1 MKVPNDMFKDGEK
14 FHWTWHQFEFHVSN
28 ITYRSRTSHSGI
40 LWCWWLIG
48 RSPTCRKMKPTY
60 FFVINILKWSPSL
73 SHQHNDAT
81 NITVSVFF
89 ISSYESEQSFWYR
102 SNFSDGF
109 SSDCPNFRLGFTIRR
124 WSYRRNQN
132 RFGKSFL
139 FKTSSNLRF
148 QSAFRNVSIFYLF
161 LVFVILFFWRFGYNQ
176 WRDPQKPSQILTKL
190 CKDAK
195 LDGPHFESGKVRIG
209 KRTFTGPTELE
220 DENG

>member
-1 MKVPNDMFKDGEK
+1 MP
-14 FHWTWHQFEFHVSN
+14 
-28 ITYRSRTSHSGI
+28 
-40 LWCWWLIG
+40 
-48 RSPTCRKMKPTY
+48 PT
-60 FFVINILKWSPSL
+60 SL
-73 SHQHNDAT
+73 SAF
-81 NITVSVFF
+81 FF

-161 LVFVILFFWRFGYNQ
+161 ISSFYHFIFFFEDLDIINGEIRKNRRRFWQNY
-176 WRDPQKPSQILTKL
+176 
-190 CKDAK
+190 AK
-195 LDGPHFESGKVRIG
+195 MRNWTVRILNLEKCESERG
-209 KRTFTGPTELE
+209 RLLDPLNWRTRTVRIVFPTRI
-220 DENG
+220 GG